1 MVYLL
6 CSQVYG
12 YPLLLIFN
20 LLLYYTAQ
28 SYLCACL
35 RCAVSVAVIP
45 VCKGEQDIFTRSGFQ
60 RADVSVPVI
69 GIGGLHAVTMM
80 DAADAVQGIIA
91 VAHFQSVIIKDADSS
106 AQTVIVPCAD
116 VGMFSFYRNTTIQCK
131 NALSPQHQI
140 L

>member
-1 MVYLL
+1 MDILYF
-6 CSQVYG
+6 SFS
-12 YPLLLIFN
+12 IF
-20 LLLYYTAQ
+20 LLYYTAQ

-45 VCKGEQDIFTRSGFQ
+45 VCKGEQDI
-60 RADVSVPVI
+60 SVPVI

>member
-1 MVYLL
+1 MDILYF
-6 CSQVYG
+6 SFS
-12 YPLLLIFN
+12 IF
-20 LLLYYTAQ
+20 LLYYTAQ

-35 RCAVSVAVIP
+35 RRAVSVAVIL
-45 VCKGEQDIFTRSGFQ
+45 VCKGNQDIFTCSGFQ

-116 VGMFSFYRNTTIQCK
+116 VGMFSFYRNTTKLATTSSTGGLIL
-131 NALSPQHQI
+131 ALKRADCIHA
-140 L
+140 

>member
-1 MVYLL
+1 MDILYF
-6 CSQVYG
+6 SFS
-12 YPLLLIFN
+12 IF
-20 LLLYYTAQ
+20 LLYYTAQ

-35 RCAVSVAVIP
+35 RCAVSVA
-45 VCKGEQDIFTRSGFQ
+45 
-60 RADVSVPVI
+60 VI